1 MIVVC
6 ENAPV
11 HAALERVT
19 EDEDFA
25 GVTLLRLAPYSA
37 PLNPIE
43 HVWSTMKADLK
54 QKMPAMFGE
63 LLQTTPGLT
72 QTEHRLRYLESKI
85 DRAMATV
92 TPRACLR
99 PCNHVQRHF
108 PRCLAL
114 EDLSMG
120 Q

>member
-1 MIVVC
+1 
-6 ENAPV
+6 
-11 HAALERVT
+11 
-19 EDEDFA
+19 
-25 GVTLLRLAPYSA
+25 
-37 PLNPIE
+37 
-43 HVWSTMKADLK
+43 MKADLK

-99 PCNHVQRHF
+99 ACNHVQRHL
-108 PRCLAL
+108 PM
-114 EDLSMG
+114 SG
-120 Q
+120 T